1 MSSVITCKDKIS
13 SLSNVEC
20 HLLSRSYLWRLFLVF
35 SSLQFENIFDKLIFL
50 FSPLC
55 LTFFFIYDSEL
66 LTCCFFFYLAN
77 ATTVTVDIWKMQCVA
92 NSTQSNMCVWW
103 YLLSFFK
110 CCKLAATSL
119 LLCLQLVV
127 KLNLILILLG

>member
-50 FSPLC
+50 LSPLC

-77 ATTVTVDIWKMQCVA
+77 ATVDIWKMQCVA
-92 NSTQSNMCVWW
+92 DSTQSNMCVWW

-110 CCKLAATSL
+110 YCKLAATSL